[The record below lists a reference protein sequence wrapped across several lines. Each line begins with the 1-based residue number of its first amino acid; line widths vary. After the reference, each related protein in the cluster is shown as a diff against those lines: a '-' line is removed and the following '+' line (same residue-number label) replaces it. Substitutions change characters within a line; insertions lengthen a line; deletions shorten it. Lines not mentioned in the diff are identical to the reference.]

1 MEDSGT
7 SVTEELS
14 GTLAS
19 LYALPDLL
27 RVRTRASNLFGVGIG
42 GSMAPPTEVD
52 VLRRQSRKAW
62 SWFEET
68 VSDVLDDQVNWWP
81 PGTANS
87 IGATYLHVV
96 LNADVE
102 MNRLMLHR
110 APLVEQWAGNVGQP
124 LPYDPDRFDR
134 WVRHGPVDWSL
145 LRRYGTAVHAFV
157 IDTVDTI
164 TKAELEMPVDM
175 TRAGLGMWEG
185 RDLVELHGVDH
196 PLQHGAE
203 IAVLKGLQGGV
214 GHIESDHFRTAVEV
228 VEYDG

>member
-102 MNRLMLHR
+102 MNRLMLHS

-134 WVRHGPVDWSL
+134 WVRHGP
-145 LRRYGTAVHAFV
+145 
-157 IDTVDTI
+157 
-164 TKAELEMPVDM
+164 
-175 TRAGLGMWEG
+175 MWEG
-185 RDLVELHGVDH
+185 RDLVELHGVAH

-203 IAVLKGLQGGV
+203 IAVLKRPAGRR
-214 GHIESDHFRTAVEV
+214 RTH
-228 VEYDG
+228 